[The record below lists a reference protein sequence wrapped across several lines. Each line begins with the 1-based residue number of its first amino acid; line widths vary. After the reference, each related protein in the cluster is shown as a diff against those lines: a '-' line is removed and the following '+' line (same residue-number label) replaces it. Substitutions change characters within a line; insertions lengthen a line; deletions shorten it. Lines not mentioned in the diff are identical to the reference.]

1 MRRLCYL
8 SNESIATRRNGLW
21 RSKGYKE
28 SNTTYHDL
36 LINLI
41 YCILYFHCPVSFE
54 AFGCGWNFEVSPV
67 CVVLS
72 MDPLIGAISA
82 GCAIVL
88 KPSEVAPAMS
98 ALLAKLIPLYLDS
111 SLIRVVEGAIPET
124 QALLQQKWDKIFY
137 TGSYTFDNN
146 LVKLSLATLP
156 DHFIKD
162 VVCMWNTAEFFVYPW
177 VIRLFWNLNHHFWNH
192 LIKNSFSW

>member
-1 MRRLCYL
+1 ML
-8 SNESIATRRNGLW
+8 
-21 RSKGYKE
+21 
-28 SNTTYHDL
+28 
-36 LINLI
+36 
-41 YCILYFHCPVSFE
+41 FFPCPVSFE
-54 AFGCGWNFEVSPV
+54 AFGYGWNFDVSPV

-88 KPSEVAPAMS
+88 KPSEVAPATS

-146 LVKLSLATLP
+146 LAKLSLATLSDRLLGELSP
-156 DHFIKD
+156 LISAEKLCQNDHRFF
-162 VVCMWNTAEFFVYPW
+162 FFV
-177 VIRLFWNLNHHFWNH
+177 LQLQF
-192 LIKNSFSW
+192 

>member
-1 MRRLCYL
+1 ML
-8 SNESIATRRNGLW
+8 
-21 RSKGYKE
+21 
-28 SNTTYHDL
+28 
-36 LINLI
+36 
-41 YCILYFHCPVSFE
+41 FFPCPVSFE
-54 AFGCGWNFEVSPV
+54 AFGCGWNFDVSPV

-88 KPSEVAPAMS
+88 KPSEVAPATS

-146 LVKLSLATLP
+146 LAKLSLATLSDRLLGELSP
-156 DHFIKD
+156 LISAEKLCQNDHRFF
-162 VVCMWNTAEFFVYPW
+162 FFV
-177 VIRLFWNLNHHFWNH
+177 LQLQF
-192 LIKNSFSW
+192 

>member
-1 MRRLCYL
+1 
-8 SNESIATRRNGLW
+8 
-21 RSKGYKE
+21 
-28 SNTTYHDL
+28 
-36 LINLI
+36 
-41 YCILYFHCPVSFE
+41 
-54 AFGCGWNFEVSPV
+54 
-67 CVVLS
+67 

-146 LVKLSLATLP
+146 LAKLSLATIS
-156 DHFIKD
+156 DHLYQGCNMHAK
-162 VVCMWNTAEFFVYPW
+162 
-177 VIRLFWNLNHHFWNH
+177 HQ
-192 LIKNSFSW
+192 SFCLSLGD

>member
-8 SNESIATRRNGLW
+8 SNESITTRRNGLW
-21 RSKGYKE
+21 RPKGYKE
-28 SNTTYHDL
+28 RKHDL
-36 LINLI
+36 SWSSYKFDLLHFGISI
-41 YCILYFHCPVSFE
+41 ARIVSFE
-54 AFGCGWNFEVSPV
+54 AFRLWLEFWSFSSPV

-72 MDPLIGAISA
+72 MDPVIGAISA

-137 TGSYTFDNN
+137 TGSFTFHNN
-146 LVKLSLATLP
+146 LAKISLATLLRSLHQGCSMYVKHRRVFCLSLG
-156 DHFIKD
+156 D
-162 VVCMWNTAEFFVYPW
+162 
-177 VIRLFWNLNHHFWNH
+177 
-192 LIKNSFSW
+192 